1 MTVGA
6 RLLIRR
12 IHLWLGLSL
21 GVIFVLLAAT
31 GSALI
36 FYIEIDDALHREVQ
50 SQTTTIAPGWDS
62 TVWDR
67 ALATGRA
74 HWPHSGGTWS
84 FEVTGEG
91 GTIPA
96 RYYPP
101 STHSHHHAERE
112 MVWFSSD
119 GARVVRVEPWGGY
132 LMSWLYELHANLL
145 TGEAGRQVA
154 GWSGFATLIM
164 LVTGVIT
171 WWPRGSWGKAVAFK
185 PNAVPMRRLRDLHKL
200 TGLWSG
206 LLLFV
211 LALTGALLAL
221 PEMKAKLFD
230 AVFHGPSNH
239 LPPLS
244 AESAEKQ
251 VSIQQ
256 ALAAAHKALPSSRV
270 AFIDVPADGREAF
283 RMRVQV
289 QNDPHF
295 RFPSSNIYVDQHS
308 ARVLAVQDVRQ
319 GGSGATISSWI
330 RTLHDGTVGGVA
342 TRMLFVIL
350 GLIPALLFVTGL
362 LRWRYRIRAAQSQ

>member
-1 MTVGA
+1 MTVAA

-21 GVIFVLLAAT
+21 GTIFVLLAAT

-36 FYIEIDDALHREVQ
+36 FYIEIDYALHREGQ
-50 SQTTTIAPGWDS
+50 SQTEIAAPGWDS
-62 TVWDR
+62 AVWDR

-74 HWPHSGGTWS
+74 HWPHTGGTWS

-112 MVWFSSD
+112 MVWFSPD
-119 GARVVRVEPWGGY
+119 GTRIVRVEPWGGY

-145 TGEAGRQVA
+145 AGEAGRQVA
-154 GWSGFATLIM
+154 GWSGFAALVM

-171 WWPRGSWGKAVAFK
+171 WWPRGSWRKAVAFK
-185 PNAVPMRRLRDLHKL
+185 PHAVPMRRLRDLHKL
-200 TGLWSG
+200 SGLWSAV
-206 LLLFV
+206 LLFV
-211 LALTGALLAL
+211 LAATGAFLAL
-221 PEMKAKLFD
+221 PDIKTKLFD
-230 AVFHGPSNH
+230 AVFHGPSSH
-239 LPPLS
+239 PAPLS
-244 AESAEKQ
+244 ADPIGKQ

-256 ALAAAHKALPSSRV
+256 ALAAARNVLPASRV
-270 AFIDVPADGREAF
+270 AFIDVPEEGREAF

-289 QNDPHF
+289 PNDPHF

-308 ARVLAVQDVRQ
+308 GRVLAVQDVRQ

-330 RTLHDGTVGGVA
+330 RSLHDGTVGGTS
-342 TRMLFVIL
+342 TRILFVVL
-350 GLIPALLFVTGL
+350 GLMPALLFVTGF
-362 LRWRYRIRAAQSQ
+362 LRWRRRIVAIQKQ